1 METTNRENLSLPS
14 KQHTTPRSEP
24 TMISRIHESL
34 KTKPNEGLTI
44 DGILDWIRD
53 HQSMYYQQR
62 GQKFVRTA
70 IQNALRLQSNRK
82 KPTVWE
88 YADKTWRL
96 DEASLAKPNAEKSTE
111 THREIQTYTPS
122 LSGPSSRGGRTSD
135 GTPESYEG
143 MPELQQSRAANHE
156 NGQDTA
162 PTAVPQVEPE
172 SRPNSTGNQ
181 PRFPAPEPGV
191 HAENGALHS
200 GPAMLSTRTSGEQ
213 ISNSDEPPTQQ
224 TGLPAESTSTIHNDN
239 PSGIEEAQVSVNS
252 CDGTEQDGEDEPDF
266 GAIVWELRR
275 MKKKR
280 EAKELEIK
288 KGHHTMPDLSVLTQ
302 SAEGAQHAA
311 DEARRAA
318 DEAQAVAEA
327 ANRALEEALAK
338 QRQIVAAQ
346 LDLETLIRDSDL
358 LRSKL
363 DID

>member
-1 METTNRENLSLPS
+1 
-14 KQHTTPRSEP
+14 
-24 TMISRIHESL
+24 MISRIHESL
-34 KTKPNEGLTI
+34 RTNPNEGLTI

-53 HQSMYYQQR
+53 HQPTYYQQR
-62 GQKFVRTA
+62 GSKTVRNA
-70 IQNALRLQSNRK
+70 IQTALRQQSRRNKR
-82 KPTVWE
+82 TVWE
-88 YADKTWRL
+88 YADGTWRL
-96 DEASLAKPNAEKSTE
+96 DKAVLAGPNAEETTE
-111 THREIQTYTPS
+111 THAERQTYRKS
-122 LSGPSSRGGRTSD
+122 VLVPSSVGGETSD
-135 GTPESYEG
+135 GTSELYEVVPQSES
-143 MPELQQSRAANHE
+143 QQSRKGDHETDQDVQPAAFL
-156 NGQDTA
+156 QS
-162 PTAVPQVEPE
+162 EPE
-172 SRPNSTGNQ
+172 SRLTSIDNQ
-181 PRFPAPEPGV
+181 PRAPAPEMHTNVGNETIQLR
-191 HAENGALHS
+191 AATLR
-200 GPAMLSTRTSGEQ
+200 ARTSDDQ
-213 ISNSDEPPTQQ
+213 ASDNDDTPTHQSEPPV
-224 TGLPAESTSTIHNDN
+224 ESTSTIHNDK